1 MFSFPLLCFF
11 LSAWSLPV
19 GPTRRGWPRI
29 EVAAHDMAAGGG
41 GRPHGRMHAV
51 GLPANLASTTCIRI
65 SHARR
70 LGTEAREL
78 ASPTRRGWAQR
89 PSLATPRAAAARP
102 QPLAP
107 QPPARVTARRG
118 HLLVS
123 GSSPSPH
130 RPQQAAH
137 APPLSA
143 HHQVRAPL
151 LRARS
156 SHEGRPRQLL
166 FRGEVSPNLMSIFRS
181 GMILP
186 HGRL

>member
-29 EVAAHDMAAGGG
+29 EVAHTAAHGMAAGGG

-118 HLLVS
+118 HLLMS
-123 GSSPSPH
+123 GSSPSP
-130 RPQQAAH
+130 PQAA
-137 APPLSA
+137 AGST
-143 HHQVRAPL
+143 VR
-151 LRARS
+151 RRS
-156 SHEGRPRQLL
+156 PHTTRFVLL
-166 FRGEVSPNLMSIFRS
+166 FFARALPTRDDPVSCFS
-181 GMILP
+181 GA
-186 HGRL
+186 R